1 MTNPLIDARRKAE
14 SDSRDPQE
22 RNRLWWERLPMTYVD
37 WSAEDRALRT
47 DWDFETTRRKV
58 LSNGPFL
65 RETFDYSR
73 FADKEVLDVGCGAG
87 VMSGLFAD
95 AGARVTSI
103 DLTQAAVVTTKHSGE
118 RWGFPFRVGR
128 MDAEA
133 LALKDDS
140 FDFAFSWGVLHH
152 TRDTEKAFAEVA
164 RVLKPGGAGLI
175 MVYHKTSLIYYLLG
189 LYYLLVKGK
198 LFQGYTMKSVQRFFT
213 DGYYHRH
220 FTRKSLAKALT
231 DAGVVVERLL
241 VTQMEKKI
249 LPALPAWLDRYL
261 KARVGWLL
269 IAEFEKP
276 VTPGVA
282 PKSPR

>member
-14 SDSRDPQE
+14 SDSQDPQE

-37 WSAEDRALRT
+37 WSEEDRGLRA

-73 FADKEVLDVGCGAG
+73 FADTEVLDVGCGAG

-152 TRDTEKAFAEVA
+152 TRDTETAFAEVA

-175 MVYHKTSLIYYLLG
+175 MVYHKSSAVYYLKG
-189 LYYLLVKGK
+189 LHGLLLKGK
-198 LFQGYTMKSVQRFFT
+198 LFEGYNLETVQRFHT

-220 FTRKSLAKALT
+220 FTRRELSETLT
-231 DAGVVVERLL
+231 DAGLHVNRTI
-241 VTQMEKKI
+241 VTQMQKRI
-249 LPALPAWLDRYL
+249 LPGVPRLLDRYL
-261 KARVGWLL
+261 KARIGWFV

-276 VTPGVA
+276 PV
-282 PKSPR
+282 PRDSSEGSQ